1 MKGQLGELEDAVMTR
16 VWRLDR
22 PVTVREVMVELRRER
37 TIAYTTVM
45 TVMDK
50 VHRKGLLRRELDGRA
65 YRYTAVATRADYA
78 AALMDEAWSHG
89 GRRADT
95 LVAFLGRMTADQRTA
110 FDEALRILGTRAEPP
125 GTPP

>member
-1 MKGQLGELEDAVMTR
+1 MTR

-22 PVTVREVMVELRRER
+22 PVTVREVMLELRRER
-37 TIAYTTVM
+37 SIAYTTVM

-78 AALMDEAWSHG
+78 AGLMTEAWSHG
-89 GRRADT
+89 DCPTQA
-95 LVAFLGRMTADQRTA
+95 LVAFFGGMSPEQRA
-110 FDEALRILGTRAEPP
+110 ALDAALHIVRGDEGAPP
-125 GTPP
+125 APV

>member
-1 MKGQLGELEDAVMTR
+1 MTR

-22 PVTVREVMVELRRER
+22 PVTVREVMNELRRER

-78 AALMDEAWSHG
+78 AALMTEAWSHG
-89 GRRADT
+89 GCRTDT
-95 LVAFLGRMTADQRTA
+95 LVAFVRRMTADQRTA
-110 FDEALRILGTRAEPP
+110 FEQALRVLGGGDGPP
-125 GTPP
+125 ETPP

>member
-1 MKGQLGELEDAVMTR
+1 MKGQLGDLEDAVMTR

-22 PVTVREVMVELRRER
+22 PVTVREVMLELRRER
-37 TIAYTTVM
+37 SIAYTTVM

-78 AALMDEAWSHG
+78 AGLMTEAWSHG
-89 GRRADT
+89 DCPTQALVGFGTGFLYAWGRFRRPA
-95 LVAFLGRMTADQRTA
+95 
-110 FDEALRILGTRAEPP
+110 
-125 GTPP
+125 